1 MGQGRHLA
9 ALVAWTPWARG
20 GRNLEGQ
27 RPWSC
32 CLAVSSLCPSLSLSF
47 LTGAAVTR
55 QLWDVGSS
63 AMVSMPLLT
72 FLSCWELPFHS
83 WHKPRAYSSYKA

>member
-20 GRNLEGQ
+20 DRDPEGQ
-27 RPWSC
+27 RPCSC
-32 CLAVSSLCPSLSLSF
+32 CLAVSSLRPSLSLSF

-55 QLWDVGSS
+55 RLWDVESS
-63 AMVSMPLLT
+63 ATVSLPLLT

-83 WHKPRAYSSYKA
+83 WQKPRAYSSYKA